1 MQNLDEIED
10 MHKEDIQQLVQEF
23 LPGVMFIEHG
33 SYPYHARRV
42 ERGIEAMQQHDIE
55 KELKRFVSSFC
66 VHVRAVALF
75 PTFLPSFVFP

>member
-1 MQNLDEIED
+1 MQNLDEIVD
-10 MHKEDIQQLVQEF
+10 MHKEDIKQLVQEF

-55 KELKRFVSSFC
+55 KELKRFVS
-66 VHVRAVALF
+66 
-75 PTFLPSFVFP
+75 